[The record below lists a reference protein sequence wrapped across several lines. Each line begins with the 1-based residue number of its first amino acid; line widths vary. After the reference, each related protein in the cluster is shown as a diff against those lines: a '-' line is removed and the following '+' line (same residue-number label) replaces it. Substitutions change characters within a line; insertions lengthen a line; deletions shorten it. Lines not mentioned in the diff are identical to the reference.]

1 MVLVVGQVMAVKVLV
16 LMVGCRMILFMH
28 PMFLVVVV
36 VEVKVWV
43 VLEGGACY
51 GRLENSYR

>member
-1 MVLVVGQVMAVKVLV
+1 MVLLVGQVMAVKVLV
-16 LMVGCRMILFMH
+16 LVVGCRMILFMH

-43 VLEGGACY
+43 VMEEGACY
-51 GRLENSYR
+51 GRSENSCR